1 MIYDSPLWFMN
12 IDIVA
17 EGLGELDEL
26 AGKSV
31 LISGA
36 TGLICSAVV
45 DIFIRYNETHETP
58 IGIIAAGRQPQKM
71 IERFGN

>member
-36 TGLICSAVV
+36 TGLITKPMK
-45 DIFIRYNETHETP
+45 RL
-58 IGIIAAGRQPQKM
+58 
-71 IERFGN
+71 